1 MKIRGFV
8 LSKWFMVWLHCKKDM
23 ELSQIIF
30 REFIGGEVLMWCY
43 RPYHLIY
50 CLCGTVGPWVK
61 VPKALEEDTL
71 MLVYGVGPA
80 PWVLVPKDTG
90 LVLPLGM
97 SPKRHG
103 VWLAL
108 GWCPKIVIII
118 LIEYLVEHWYLLC
131 RLLGV
136 SKLSVVKGWMGKSND
151 ETNKHM
157 HTCLTWL
164 HIC

>member
-43 RPYHLIY
+43 RPYHLLY
-50 CLCGTVGPWVK
+50 CLCGTGSLGESPWSPRGRHSDVGVW
-61 VPKALEEDTL
+61 
-71 MLVYGVGPA
+71 GWSC
-80 PWVLVPKDTG
+80 PWVLVPKDTE

-103 VWLAL
+103 VWLTL
-108 GWCPKIVIII
+108 GWCPRIVIII

-136 SKLSVVKGWMGKSND
+136 SKLSVVKGWMGKRND